1 MYQGVIYRH
10 YRITEDGFEK
20 SYIGKHEGLNPEKNR
35 WGSNGRYYKPK
46 NKSKTVYFWNAIQ
59 KYGWDSFTHEILLVI
74 QCETIEE
81 LRFWIKEFECYYIWY
96 YDSYYK
102 NGNGYNMT
110 LGGEGTSGFKHTDEM
125 RKRNSEAQKRI
136 ASEPDYI
143 NPFKDKK
150 HTSKTREL
158 MSKNHANFLGDKHP
172 RAKKVMCINN
182 GMIFNT
188 IKDAKEWIGKGDIK
202 ACLNGRTKSAGRDP
216 DTGEK
221 LTWKYVEF

>member
-35 WGSNGRYYKPK
+35 WGLNGRYYKPK

-59 KYGWDSFTHEILLVI
+59 KYGWDSFNHEILLVI

-81 LRFWIKEFECYYIWY
+81 LKFWIKEWECYYIWY
-96 YDSYYK
+96 YNSYYK

-110 LGGEGTSGFKHTDEM
+110 FGGQGTSGFKHNDEM
-125 RKRNSEAQKRI
+125 KKRNSEAQKRI
-136 ASEPDYI
+136 ASEPGYI

-150 HTSKTREL
+150 HTSETRKL
-158 MSKNHANFLGDKHP
+158 MSKNHADFSGDKHP
-172 RAKKVMCINN
+172 RAKKVLCINN
-182 GMIFNT
+182 GMTFNT
-188 IKDAKEWIGKGDIK
+188 IKEAKEWVGKGDIK
-202 ACLNGRTKSAGRDP
+202 ACLNGRAKSAGRDP

-221 LTWKYVEF
+221 LRWKYVEV